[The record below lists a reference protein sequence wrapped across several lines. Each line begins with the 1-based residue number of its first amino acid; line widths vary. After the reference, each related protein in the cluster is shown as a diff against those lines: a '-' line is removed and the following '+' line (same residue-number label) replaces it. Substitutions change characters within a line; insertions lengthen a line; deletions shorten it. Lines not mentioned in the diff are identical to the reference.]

1 MIYSDIIGKVS
12 SELNLPAKLV
22 DRTYRAFWLFINQSI
37 QSLPLKEDID
47 EEDFAKLKTNFNIPS
62 LGKLTCTYESML
74 KVKKIK
80 PMFTA
85 LITTMN
91 KYEHDVVTEGGLID
105 TTKQQ
110 GGLKEY
116 QTVLA
121 VGDSVRNIKV
131 GDLVCINPT
140 RYAVKQHRE
149 GTLKDGIVTDN
160 PVIKYNF
167 DVVEMDG
174 QQCLLLQDRDID
186 FVVEEWEEV
195 PDPTPSPII
204 QPDKKRLIV

>member
-1 MIYSDIIGKVS
+1 
-12 SELNLPAKLV
+12 
-22 DRTYRAFWLFINQSI
+22 
-37 QSLPLKEDID
+37 
-47 EEDFAKLKTNFNIPS
+47 
-62 LGKLTCTYESML
+62 ML

-85 LITTMN
+85 LITTMD
-91 KYEHDVVTEGGLID
+91 KYEHDVTTRGGLID

-121 VGDSVRNIKV
+121 VGSSVRDIKV
-131 GDLVCINPT
+131 GDIVCVNPT
-140 RYAVKQHRE
+140 RFAVRKHQA

-160 PVIKYNF
+160 PVTTYNF

-174 QQCLLLQDRDID
+174 KQCLLLQDRDID
-186 FVVEEWEEV
+186 FIIEEYEEV

-204 QPDKKRLIV
+204 QPEKKKKLIV

>member
-1 MIYSDIIGKVS
+1 
-12 SELNLPAKLV
+12 
-22 DRTYRAFWLFINQSI
+22 
-37 QSLPLKEDID
+37 
-47 EEDFAKLKTNFNIPS
+47 
-62 LGKLTCTYESML
+62 
-74 KVKKIK
+74 
-80 PMFTA
+80 MFTA

-121 VGDSVRNIKV
+121 VGSSVRDIKV
-131 GDLVCINPT
+131 GDIVCVNPT
-140 RYAVKQHRE
+140 RFAVRKHQA

-160 PVIKYNF
+160 PVTTYNF

-174 QQCLLLQDRDID
+174 KQCLLLQDRDID
-186 FVVEEWEEV
+186 FIIEEWEEV
-195 PDPTPSPII
+195 PDKSSPII
-204 QPDKKRLIV
+204 QPEKKKIIV